1 MTTEERRTRR
11 WSASPTVAGTL
22 AVLRLLPAV
31 DGAKTVLLAA
41 GVLAATALP
50 LAATVVT
57 GLLVGSVPAAVK
69 GGLAS
74 AAGHIALSLLAA
86 VGLLI
91 VVERLLG
98 PFLAALAAAFGRE
111 VDRHLQERLM
121 TAVCA
126 PSGVAHL
133 EDPAVLDLIENARGI
148 GGEGERRPGADG
160 VALAS
165 LLPSWLQALGS
176 ALILVLFHWW
186 LALLWV
192 VMWPVVTYLFQR
204 EYIRVG
210 EVAAGQAGALRRAD
224 YYRALALAPAAAKEA
239 RIWGLTDWLVG
250 RFEET
255 WRRTMEPTWR
265 ARGPGRPVVWLSVA
279 AVTAVN
285 LASFGLLAWAAARGE
300 IGLAALTVYT
310 QALLAA
316 NGFRAFD
323 NENTD
328 LAYAAISVPSLL
340 ALEQRLTYDP
350 GAPGRMQYAPTNH
363 TRPQAAD
370 GLPCDHADQ
379 PPTSADVPVWPGSRG
394 PLVAVPAVPA
404 TVLPTDSPRASIRF
418 EGVSLRYPGRSS
430 DALAGLDLCIPA
442 GQSLAIVGL
451 NGAGKTSLVKL
462 LCRLYEP
469 TAGRITVDGIALRDV
484 DARAWQRRVAAIFQD
499 FAQYHLPARD
509 NVGLGCPALS
519 GDEERLRAAARRAG
533 ALELIDGLPRGWDTV
548 LSRQY
553 TNGTD
558 LSGGEWQRV
567 ALARALF
574 AVEGGARVLI
584 LDEPT
589 ASLDVRAEAALYDR
603 FLDITAGLTTI
614 LISHRFSTVRRAD
627 RICVLADGAVAE
639 QGTHDELMALGGRYA
654 EMFTLQATR
663 FADEARESDVSPSPA
678 HRERR
683 ARPSDPRLGSEG
695 LVNHGPGGEGVP
707 NTDA

>member
-1 MTTEERRTRR
+1 M
-11 WSASPTVAGTL
+11 
-22 AVLRLLPAV
+22 LRLLPAV
-31 DGAKTVLLAA
+31 DGAKTTLLAI
-41 GVLAATALP
+41 GVLAGAALP

-57 GLLVGSVPAAVK
+57 GLLVGSVPAAVT
-69 GGLAS
+69 GGLVS
-74 AAGHIALSLLAA
+74 PAGHSALALLVG

-91 VVERLLG
+91 VAERLLG
-98 PFLAALAAAFGRE
+98 PFLAALAATFGRE

-121 TAVCA
+121 TVACA

-148 GGEGERRPGADG
+148 GGEGARRPGDAVG
-160 VALAS
+160 ALAS

-192 VMWPVVTYLFQR
+192 VMWPVVTCLFQR

-210 EVAAGQAGALRRAD
+210 EAAAGQASALRRAD
-224 YYRALALAPAAAKEA
+224 YYRTLALAPAAAKEV
-239 RIWGLTDWLVG
+239 RIWGMTDWLVG

-265 ARGPGRPVVWLSVA
+265 ARRPGRPVVWLSAA

-285 LASFGLLAWAAARGE
+285 LGSFGLLAWAAARGE
-300 IGLAALTVYT
+300 IGLAALAVYA
-310 QALLAA
+310 QALLGA

-323 NENTD
+323 NENTQ
-328 LAYAAISVPSLL
+328 LAYAAVSVPSLL
-340 ALEQRLTYDP
+340 ALEQRLAHDQR
-350 GAPGRMQYAPTNH
+350 APGRMQYAPTNH
-363 TRPQAAD
+363 ARPQSAD
-370 GLPCDHADQ
+370 GLPCDRSRR
-379 PPTSADVPVWPGSRG
+379 PPIPVLSA
-394 PLVAVPAVPA
+394 PA
-404 TVLPTDSPRASIRF
+404 TVLPPDSPRDCIRF

-430 DALAGLDLCIPA
+430 DALSGLDLCIPA

-469 TAGRITVDGIALRDV
+469 TSGRITVDGVDLRDV
-484 DARAWQRRVAAIFQD
+484 DAGAWQRRVAAVFQD
-499 FAQYHLPARD
+499 FAQYHLAARD
-509 NVGLGCPALS
+509 NVGLGRHEVS
-519 GDEERLRAAARRAG
+519 GDLERLRATARRAG
-533 ALELIDGLPRGWDTV
+533 ALELIEGLPRGWDTV

-553 TNGTD
+553 TDGTD
-558 LSGGEWQRV
+558 LSGGEWQRI

-627 RICVLADGAVAE
+627 QICVLAEGAAAE

-678 HRERR
+678 HRERC

-695 LVNHGPGGEGVP
+695 LVSHGPGGEGVP

>member
-1 MTTEERRTRR
+1 MTTEKRRMRW

-31 DGAKTVLLAA
+31 GGAKTTLLAI
-41 GVLAATALP
+41 GVLASTVLP

-57 GLLVGSVPAAVK
+57 GLLVGSVPAAVT

-74 AAGHIALSLLAA
+74 PAGHGALALLAA

-91 VVERLLG
+91 VAERVLG
-98 PFLAALAAAFGRE
+98 PFLAALAATFGQE

-121 TAVCA
+121 AAVCA

-148 GGEGERRPGADG
+148 GGEGARRPGDAVG
-160 VALAS
+160 ALAS

-210 EVAAGQAGALRRAD
+210 EAAAGQAGALRRAD
-224 YYRALALAPAAAKEA
+224 YYRTLALAPAAAKEV
-239 RIWGLTDWLVG
+239 RIWGMTDWLVG
-250 RFEET
+250 RFEDV

-265 ARGPGRPVVWLSVA
+265 ARRPGRPVVWLSVA
-279 AVTAVN
+279 AVSTVN
-285 LASFGLLAWAAARGE
+285 LGSFSLLAWAASRGD

-328 LAYAAISVPSLL
+328 LAYAAVSVPSLL

-350 GAPGRMQYAPTNH
+350 GTPGRMQYAPTDH
-363 TRPQAAD
+363 TRPQSAR
-370 GLPCDHADQ
+370 GLPCDRSRR
-379 PPTSADVPVWPGSRG
+379 PPIPVPS
-394 PLVAVPAVPA
+394 VPAAPA
-404 TVLPTDSPRASIRF
+404 TVLPADSPRASIRF
-418 EGVSLRYPGRSS
+418 EGVGLRYPGQAA
-430 DALAGLDLCIPA
+430 DALSGLDLCIPA

-469 TAGRITVDGIALRDV
+469 TTGRITADGVDLRDV

-509 NVGLGCPALS
+509 NVALGRHELS
-519 GDEERLRAAARRAG
+519 GNLERLRAAARRAG
-533 ALELIDGLPRGWDTV
+533 ALELIEGLPRGWDTV

-553 TNGTD
+553 TDGTD

-574 AVEGGARVLI
+574 AVEGGARMLI

-639 QGTHDELMALGGRYA
+639 QGTHDELMTRGGRYA
-654 EMFTLQATR
+654 ELFTLQATR
-663 FADEARESDVSPSPA
+663 FADEARETAANGGNGANGGDAFHPTWSDISPSPA
-678 HRERR
+678 HRER
-683 ARPSDPRLGSEG
+683 
-695 LVNHGPGGEGVP
+695 GPGGEG
-707 NTDA
+707 